1 MMSRRPTKPIERL
14 PKADE
19 FRDALQGRFKRKH
32 ALAIA
37 CTVVEVDGSGK
48 ARVMFDD
55 DGGTAG
61 DKFFP
66 VFGAAA
72 AVGKKA
78 IAVLVGEQRDDLPPS
93 YAIIIQVST

>member
-1 MMSRRPTKPIERL
+1 VL
-14 PKADE
+14 
-19 FRDALQGRFKRKH
+19 
-32 ALAIA
+32 
-37 CTVVEVDGSGK
+37 
-48 ARVMFDD
+48 FDD

-61 DKFFP
+61 DKFFS

-78 IAVLVGEQRDDLPPS
+78 IAVLVGEQRGDLPPS